1 MRTKCP
7 RWSTPRSILRSA
19 RGDPIGETS
28 TGGAVCETRRRNVA
42 GRRSENVNEA
52 PLSSCDINPGGAWS
66 SNAHSICG
74 AVGAFS
80 QRTVMIVCLS
90 WLAGTTMLI
99 LRNSTARRLFKC
111 AQVVLLSPDRWDV
124 GYRRLPFEFGTASL
138 WRNIR
143 R

>member
-19 RGDPIGETS
+19 RGDPIGEAS

-52 PLSSCDINPGGAWS
+52 PLSSCEISPGGAWS

-99 LRNSTARRLFKC
+99 LRSSTSPRLF
-111 AQVVLLSPDRWDV
+111 
-124 GYRRLPFEFGTASL
+124 
-138 WRNIR
+138 
-143 R
+143 